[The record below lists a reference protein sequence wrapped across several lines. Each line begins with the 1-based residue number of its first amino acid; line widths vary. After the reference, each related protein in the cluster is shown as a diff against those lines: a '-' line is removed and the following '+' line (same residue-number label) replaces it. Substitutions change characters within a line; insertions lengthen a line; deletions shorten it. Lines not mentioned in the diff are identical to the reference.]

1 MIDISLIMLGAGS
14 STRFGLATKK
24 QWLRTKDDPLWLKAT
39 KNISSN
45 YNFKEII
52 VVSNECEYMSRFA
65 SNIKFIQGG
74 ATRQESLKNA
84 LNHINSDYV
93 MVSDIA
99 RIDIPDTLIKRLIN
113 DANLADC
120 IVPALK
126 VSDTVAYASEYIN
139 RDELKR
145 IQTPQLSKTNIL
157 KKALDSDTIYTDD
170 SSAIAAIGGKVWY
183 IEGDERAK
191 KLTYKDDLK
200 HLNLMPPSNDIFCG
214 SGFDVHKFTS
224 GDFITLGGVKIPY
237 DKAFLAHS
245 DGDVAL
251 HALCDAL
258 LGAAGLGDIGELY
271 PDNDPKFK
279 GIDSKLLLKDS
290 VRLIKEVGFDIIN
303 ADITILAQQP
313 KISPYKEE
321 MRKTIADILGI
332 ALNKVNVKATTT
344 EQLGFVGRKEG
355 IAVSAATNLKYF
367 NWQSAL

>member
-1 MIDISLIMLGAGS
+1 LIDISLVMLGAGS

-24 QWLRTKDDPLWLKAT
+24 QWLRTGDDPLWLKAT

-74 ATRQESLKNA
+74 STRQDSLKNA
-84 LNHINSDYV
+84 LNHISSDYV

-99 RIDIPDTLIKRLIN
+99 RIDIPDVLIKRLIK

-126 VSDTVAYASEYIN
+126 VSDTVAYGSEYIN

-157 KKALDSDTIYTDD
+157 KQALNSDIIYTDD

-183 IEGDERAK
+183 VEGDERAR

-200 HLNLMPPSNDIFCG
+200 LLNIEPPSSDIFCG
-214 SGFDVHKFTS
+214 NGFDVHAFCE
-224 GDFITLGGVKIPY
+224 GDYLNLAGVKVPFN
-237 DKAFLAHS
+237 KAFKAHS
-245 DGDVAL
+245 DGDVAI
-251 HALCDAL
+251 HALCDAI
-258 LGAAGLGDIGELY
+258 LGAAGAPDIGQLF
-271 PDNDPKFK
+271 PDTDMKFK
-279 GIDSKLLLKDS
+279 GIDSKILLERS
-290 VRLIKEVGFDIIN
+290 VEFVRYIGFEIIN
-303 ADITILAQQP
+303 VDITIICEKP
-313 KISPYKEE
+313 KISPYKDE
-321 MRKTIADILGI
+321 MAKTIASVMGI
-332 ALNKVNVKATTT
+332 NRFRVNIKATTS
-344 EQLGFVGRKEG
+344 EKLGFTGRSEG
-355 IAVSAATNLKYF
+355 VAVMASVNLKYF
-367 NWQSAL
+367 DWTRV

>member
-183 IEGDERAK
+183 VEGDERAR

-200 HLNLMPPSNDIFCG
+200 LLNIEPPSSDIFCG
-214 SGFDVHKFTS
+214 NGFDVHAFCE
-224 GDFITLGGVKIPY
+224 GDCLNLAGVRIAF
-237 DKAFLAHS
+237 DKAFKAHS
-245 DGDVAL
+245 DGDVAI
-251 HALCDAL
+251 HALCDAI
-258 LGAAGLGDIGELY
+258 LGAAGTPDIGQLF
-271 PDNDPKFK
+271 PDNDMKFK
-279 GIDSKLLLKDS
+279 GIDSKILLKRS
-290 VRLIKEVGFDIIN
+290 VEFVRSIGFDIIN
-303 ADITILAQQP
+303 VDLTIICEQP
-313 KISPYKEE
+313 KISPYKDE
-321 MRKTIADILGI
+321 MARTIADVMGLSRFR
-332 ALNKVNVKATTT
+332 VNIKATTS
-344 EQLGFVGRKEG
+344 EKLGFTGRGEG
-355 IAVSAATNLKYF
+355 VAVMASANLKYF
-367 NWQSAL
+367 DWTSV